1 MKFLKKIQARL
12 VSIAFKIGVSRE
24 EYQFLSA
31 LFLISLSS
39 VIIYS
44 LWSVRETSQLSR
56 QFARIDSV
64 FQATNLEVVSEDTLT
79 VSSKKVVSP
88 GIIKPLNLN
97 RASLK
102 DLTDLPGIGEKTAQK
117 ILEYRTEIGK
127 FTSGDQL
134 LNVKGIGKKKLGQIR
149 PFLVPDSLLLH

>member
-1 MKFLKKIQARL
+1 MKFLKRIQARL

-39 VIIYS
+39 IIIYS
-44 LWSVRETSQLSR
+44 IWSVRETSHLSR

-64 FQATNLEVVSEDTLT
+64 FQATNLEVISEDTLS
-79 VSSKKVVSP
+79 VSSKKPDPSR
-88 GIIKPLNLN
+88 IIKPLNLN
-97 RASLK
+97 RASLQ
-102 DLTDLPGIGEKTAQK
+102 DLTDLPGIGEKTAQR

-127 FTSGDQL
+127 FSSGDQL
-134 LNVKGIGKKKLGQIR
+134 LNVKGIGKKKLSQIR
-149 PFLVPDSLLLH
+149 PFLIPDSLLLN

>member
-1 MKFLKKIQARL
+1 MKFLKRIQARL

-44 LWSVRETSQLSR
+44 IWSVRETSHLSR

-64 FQATNLEVVSEDTLT
+64 FQATNLEVISEDTLS
-79 VSSKKVVSP
+79 VSSKKPDPSR
-88 GIIKPLNLN
+88 IIKPLNLN
-97 RASLK
+97 RASLQ
-102 DLTDLPGIGEKTAQK
+102 DLTDLPGIGEKTAQR
-117 ILEYRTEIGK
+117 ILEYRAEIGK
-127 FTSGDQL
+127 FSSGDQL
-134 LNVKGIGKKKLGQIR
+134 LNVKGIGKKKLSQIR
-149 PFLVPDSLLLH
+149 PFLIPDSLLLN